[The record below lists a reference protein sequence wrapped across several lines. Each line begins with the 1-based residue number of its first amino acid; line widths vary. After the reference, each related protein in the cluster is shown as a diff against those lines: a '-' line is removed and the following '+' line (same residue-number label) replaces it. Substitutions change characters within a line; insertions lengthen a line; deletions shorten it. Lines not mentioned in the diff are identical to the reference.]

1 MAPAGLL
8 LASGP
13 QGLAARERPHLRAA
27 VAAWR
32 RPRRCHWSAL
42 SGVDIVNPQTVSRSL
57 GMHLPAYRFGKP
69 YESVERTTLV
79 HFLTGEP
86 VVEVSQVGG
95 AIVGRDMQKGARA
108 REALLAIDPE
118 EIVERL
124 QTAGNLYAHGTLPMG
139 DSRQSPE
146 DFVKQ
151 QSATTGL
158 PESLCRANMQK
169 NLFVLSNMDRMLDA
183 LSRGLPPE
191 VFWKGYGREQRGV
204 VVSYQAQSPVL
215 GLVLPSNSP
224 GVHTLW
230 LPVIALGVGLVMKP
244 GGQEPWTPYRM
255 AAAMIEAGIPAEAIG
270 LYPGATDVGASILA
284 SCKRSMI
291 FGSAKTVE
299 QYRGNPGVQVHG
311 PGFSKILLGDDC
323 VDRWEEYLDLMV
335 ESVAINGG
343 RGCINAS
350 AIYASRHTEAIA
362 AGLAER
368 LGPVDV
374 LPPDDP
380 AAKLAAFTIPGA
392 AKAIWGQIEAGLAA
406 PGVTHATES
415 YGPRLVEGERCGWLR
430 PVVAH
435 CTSAEPAIAKAEYMF
450 PFVAVVKCPQAA
462 MLEKIGP
469 TLVGTAICDDPVF
482 RSALVNCTEI
492 DRLNLGPIPTTRLDW
507 LQPHEGNIIDFLY
520 RSRALQV
527 PAAAGVA

>member
-1 MAPAGLL
+1 
-8 LASGP
+8 
-13 QGLAARERPHLRAA
+13 
-27 VAAWR
+27 
-32 RPRRCHWSAL
+32 
-42 SGVDIVNPQTVSRSL
+42 
-57 GMHLPAYRFGKP
+57 MHLPAYRFGKP
-69 YESVERTTLV
+69 YESLERETLV

-86 VVEVSQVGG
+86 VAEVSQVGG
-95 AIVGRDMQKGARA
+95 AIVGRDLQKAQQARA
-108 REALLAIDPE
+108 ALLAIDPE

-124 QTAGNLYAHGTLPMG
+124 QTAGNLYAHGTLTVG
-139 DSRQSPE
+139 DTKQSPD

-169 NLFVLSNMDRMLDA
+169 NMFVLSNMDRILDA

-191 VFWKGYGREQRGV
+191 VLWKGFGTEHRGV

-255 AAAMIEAGIPAEAIG
+255 AAAMMEAGIPAEAIG
-270 LYPGATDVGASILA
+270 LYPGPTDVGAAILA
-284 SCKRSMI
+284 GCGRSMI

-299 QYRGNPGVQVHG
+299 QYRGNPAVQVHG

-323 VDRWEEYLDLMV
+323 VDDWERHLDMLC
-335 ESVAINGG
+335 ESVAINSG

-350 AIYASRHTEAIA
+350 AIYASRHTKAIA
-362 AGLAER
+362 EAMAAR
-368 LGPVDV
+368 LGPVEV
-374 LPPDDP
+374 KLPDDP
-380 AAKLAAFTIPGA
+380 EAKLAAFTIPGA
-392 AKAIWGQIEAGLAA
+392 AKAIWGQIEAGLKA
-406 PGVTHATES
+406 PGVTHVTAA
-415 YGPRLVEGERCGWLR
+415 YGDRFVEGERCGWLR
-430 PVVAH
+430 PTVVH
-435 CTSAEPAIAKAEYMF
+435 CASPEPEIAKAEYMF
-450 PFVAVVKCPQAA
+450 PFVSVVECPQDK

-469 TLVGTAICDDPVF
+469 TLVCSAITDDEAF
-482 RSALVNCTEI
+482 QRQLIGCTHI
-492 DRLNLGPIPTTRLDW
+492 DRLNLGPIPTTKLDW

-527 PAAAGVA
+527 PAERSRPLQAV

>member
-1 MAPAGLL
+1 
-8 LASGP
+8 
-13 QGLAARERPHLRAA
+13 
-27 VAAWR
+27 
-32 RPRRCHWSAL
+32 
-42 SGVDIVNPQTVSRSL
+42 
-57 GMHLPAYRFGKP
+57 MHLPAWRFGKS
-69 YESVERTTLV
+69 YESLERTHLV
-79 HFLTGEP
+79 HFLTGAP
-86 VVEVSQVGG
+86 VAEVSQVGG
-95 AIVGRDMQKGARA
+95 AIIGRDLQKSARTARA
-108 REALLAIDPE
+108 ALLAIDPE

-124 QTAGNLYAHGTLPMG
+124 QTAGNLYAHGTLTVG
-139 DSRQSPE
+139 DSKQSPE

-191 VFWKGYGREQRGV
+191 VLWKGFGTEHRGV

-255 AAAMIEAGIPAEAIG
+255 AAAMVEAGIPAEAIG
-270 LYPGATDVGASILA
+270 LYPGPTDVGAAILA
-284 SCKRSMI
+284 GCGRSMI

-299 QYRGNPGVQVHG
+299 QYRGNPAVQVHG

-323 VDRWEEYLDLMV
+323 VDNWERHLDVIV
-335 ESVAINGG
+335 ESVAANSG

-350 AIYASRHTEAIA
+350 AVYASRHTQEIA
-362 AGLAER
+362 AALAER
-368 LGPVDV
+368 LGPIDV
-374 LPPDDP
+374 KPPDDP
-380 AAKLAAFTIPGA
+380 DAKLAAFTVPGA
-392 AKAIWGQIEAGLAA
+392 AKAIWEQIEAGLKA
-406 PGVTHATES
+406 PGVTHATAA
-415 YGPRLVEGERCGWLR
+415 YGSRFVEGERCGWLR
-430 PVVAH
+430 PTVVH
-435 CTSAEPAIAKAEYMF
+435 CASPDPEIAKAEYMF
-450 PFVAVVKCPQAA
+450 PFVSVVACPQDK
-462 MLEKIGP
+462 MLERIGP
-469 TLVGTAICDDPVF
+469 TLVATAITADPAF
-482 RSALVNCTEI
+482 QSQLIDCTAI
-492 DRLNLGPIPTTRLDW
+492 DRLNLGPIPTNKLDW

-527 PAAAGVA
+527 PAESSRPLQAV

>member
-1 MAPAGLL
+1 
-8 LASGP
+8 
-13 QGLAARERPHLRAA
+13 
-27 VAAWR
+27 
-32 RPRRCHWSAL
+32 
-42 SGVDIVNPQTVSRSL
+42 
-57 GMHLPAYRFGKP
+57 MHLPALRFGKP
-69 YESVERTTLV
+69 YESIERTKLV

-86 VVEVSQVGG
+86 VAEVSQVGG
-95 AIVGRDMQKGARA
+95 ALVGRDMQKASRARA
-108 REALLAIDPE
+108 ALLALDPE
-118 EIVERL
+118 EVVERL
-124 QTAGNLYAHGTLPMG
+124 QTAGNLYAHGTLDLWG
-139 DSRQSPE
+139 TKQSPD

-158 PESLCRANMQK
+158 PESLCRANMHK

-191 VFWKGYGREQRGV
+191 VFWRGFGREHRDV

-255 AAAMIEAGIPAEAIG
+255 AAAFVEAGIPAEAIG

-284 SCKRSMI
+284 ACRRSMI

-311 PGFSKILLGDDC
+311 PGFSKILIGDDV
-323 VDRWEEYLDLMV
+323 VDRWEDHLDMMV
-335 ESVAINGG
+335 ESVAVNGG
-343 RGCINAS
+343 RGCINCS
-350 AIYASRHTEAIA
+350 AIWASRHTEAIA
-362 AGLAER
+362 AALAER

-380 AAKLAAFTIPGA
+380 QAKLAAFTIPGA
-392 AKAIWGQIEAGLAA
+392 AKAIWQQIEGGLAA
-406 PGVTHATES
+406 PGVTHPTAA

-430 PVVAH
+430 PVVVH
-435 CTSAEPAIAKAEYMF
+435 CASHEPAIAKAEYMF
-450 PFVAVVKCPQAA
+450 PFVAVVKCPQNA
-462 MLEKIGP
+462 MLERIGP
-469 TLVGTAICDDPVF
+469 TLVGTAITKDDAF
-482 RSALVNCTEI
+482 RGELVGCTEI
-492 DRLNLGPIPTTRLDW
+492 DRLNLGAVPTTKLDW

-520 RSRALQV
+520 RSRALQL
-527 PAAAGVA
+527 AAGAT

>member
-1 MAPAGLL
+1 
-8 LASGP
+8 
-13 QGLAARERPHLRAA
+13 
-27 VAAWR
+27 
-32 RPRRCHWSAL
+32 
-42 SGVDIVNPQTVSRSL
+42 
-57 GMHLPAYRFGKP
+57 MHLPAYRFGKP
-69 YESVERTTLV
+69 YESLERETLV

-86 VVEVSQVGG
+86 VAEVSQVGG
-95 AIVGRDMQKGARA
+95 AIVGRDLQKAQQARA
-108 REALLAIDPE
+108 ALLAIDPE

-124 QTAGNLYAHGTLPMG
+124 QTAGNLYAHGTLTVG
-139 DSRQSPE
+139 DTKQSPD

-169 NLFVLSNMDRMLDA
+169 NMFVLSNMDRILDA

-191 VFWKGYGREQRGV
+191 VLWKGFGTEHRGV

-255 AAAMIEAGIPAEAIG
+255 AAAMMEAGIPAEAIG
-270 LYPGATDVGASILA
+270 LYPGPTDVGAAILA
-284 SCKRSMI
+284 GCGRSMI

-299 QYRGNPGVQVHG
+299 QYRGNPAVQVHG

-323 VDRWEEYLDLMV
+323 VDGWERHLDVIV
-335 ESVAINGG
+335 ESVAANSG

-350 AIYASRHTEAIA
+350 AVYASRHTQEIA
-362 AGLAER
+362 AALAER
-368 LGPVDV
+368 LGPIDV
-374 LPPDDP
+374 KPPEDP
-380 AAKLAAFTIPGA
+380 DAKLAAFTVPGA
-392 AKAIWGQIEAGLAA
+392 AKAIWEQIEAGLKA
-406 PGVTHATES
+406 PGVTHATAA
-415 YGPRLVEGERCGWLR
+415 YGPRFVEGERCGWLR
-430 PVVAH
+430 PTVVH
-435 CTSAEPAIAKAEYMF
+435 CASPDPEIAKAEYMF
-450 PFVAVVKCPQAA
+450 PFVSVVACPQEK
-462 MLEKIGP
+462 MLERIGP
-469 TLVGTAICDDPVF
+469 TLVATAITDAPAFQSQLID
-482 RSALVNCTEI
+482 CTAI
-492 DRLNLGPIPTTRLDW
+492 DRLNLGPIPTNKLDW

-527 PAAAGVA
+527 PAERSRPLQAV